1 MAAVDDWVS
10 PPARPSLGEGE
21 VSVWRLA
28 SGDPRP
34 LEAALARHLAV
45 EPGSL
50 TLERT
55 RLGKPTLVGSPFQ
68 ASLSHSGDATLVAV
82 AEGRDVGVDVERLRP
97 GAERWALVNHVL
109 TDGERRSLEGVPPD
123 RGADAFL
130 AMWTRKEA
138 LLKAAG
144 LGLGVDPSFVEL
156 EGDSVVALPPELGSA
171 RDWTLA
177 DVPLPGYVAALA
189 VRGEL
194 STLHLYDARRTQRD
208 RPIRPDRVDGTPE
221 SRRLR

>member
-10 PPARPSLGEGE
+10 PPARLSLGEGE
-21 VSVWRLA
+21 VSVWWLA

-34 LEAALARHLAV
+34 IERVLARHLAV

-55 RLGKPTLVGSPFQ
+55 RLGKPELVGSPFR
-68 ASLSHSGDATLVAV
+68 ASLSHSGAATLVAV

-97 GAERWALVNHVL
+97 GAERWALVDHVL
-109 TDGERRSLEGVPPD
+109 TDGERRRLEGVPRD
-123 RGADAFL
+123 RRADAFL
-130 AMWTRKEA
+130 ATWTRKEA

-156 EGDSVVALPPELGSA
+156 EGDSVVVLPPELGSA

-177 DVPLPGYVAALA
+177 DVPLPGHVAAVA
-189 VRGEL
+189 VRGDL
-194 STLHLYDARRTQRD
+194 SMLRLYDARGTQPE
-208 RPIRPDRVDGTPE
+208 RPTRPDP
-221 SRRLR
+221 S

>member
-34 LEAALARHLAV
+34 IERVLAPHLAV

-50 TLERT
+50 TLGRT
-55 RLGKPTLVGSPFQ
+55 RLGKPELVGSPFQ

-97 GAERWALVNHVL
+97 GAERWTLVDHVL
-109 TDGERRSLEGVPPD
+109 TESERGRLESVPPD
-123 RGADAFL
+123 RRTDAFL
-130 AMWTRKEA
+130 ATWTRKEA

-144 LGLGVDPSFVEL
+144 VGLVVDPSLVEL
-156 EGDSVVALPPELGSA
+156 DGNTVVALPPELGST

-177 DVPLPGYVAALA
+177 DVPLPGHVAAVA
-189 VRGEL
+189 VRGDL
-194 STLHLYDARRTQRD
+194 SMLRLYDARGTQQE
-208 RPIRPDRVDGTPE
+208 RPTRSDPG
-221 SRRLR
+221 